1 MRCYRA
7 RCILEESIIR
17 RTRDNEE
24 EYDTF
29 FDEKNQLINEFNE
42 MARTMPNRN
51 CAFISSAV
59 KDQATIWVM
68 MTDIEADVK
77 AYVKNFFSFI
87 KLECVDISFEE
98 ITVETFKRMIPNGYH
113 DNFKFDSPTTWASP
127 STP

>member
-42 MARTMPNRN
+42 MVSR
-51 CAFISSAV
+51 AF
-59 KDQATIWVM
+59 
-68 MTDIEADVK
+68 DIIHNNMNENTRLQDMRDW
-77 AYVKNFFSFI
+77 
-87 KLECVDISFEE
+87 LLP
-98 ITVETFKRMIPNGYH
+98 MLMNGQVSVG
-113 DNFKFDSPTTWASP
+113 D
-127 STP
+127 